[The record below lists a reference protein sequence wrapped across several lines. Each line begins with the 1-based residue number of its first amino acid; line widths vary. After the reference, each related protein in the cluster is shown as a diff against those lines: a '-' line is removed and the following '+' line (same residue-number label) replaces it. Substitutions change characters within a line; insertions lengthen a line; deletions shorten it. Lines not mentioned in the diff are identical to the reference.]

1 MVAIK
6 DYVSLKPGT
15 HCVYAWKSSGG
26 RRLIYCQVVSLEGN
40 TVTVKL
46 PMRNQP
52 GHVLLVVPLD
62 RTRFQTLPNRLVGK
76 AKDSYQLKS
85 IKDLPSVV
93 KRAFRSGDVPVPTVI
108 SATSAVGVYG
118 GAELMKRYQIITLGY
133 KGGAPMG
140 VLGLAALPGVALSI
154 YALQKVTEIEN
165 DPIALM
171 VTRVGLA
178 IGKSYTPEARNQFA
192 IHLTAVNL
200 LFTLGLDL
208 AMSLKH
214 IHRKRCRS
222 RRSLHRSVQG
232 RPSSRPE
239 RSRNRNRPRFARW
252 PQGRHN
258 NGPSRLFRPVRGGL
272 HGSGRCLLGG
282 HPPASK

>member
-1 MVAIK
+1 MVSIK

-26 RRLIYCQVVSLEGN
+26 RRLIYCTIETLEGT

-52 GHVLLVVPLD
+52 GHILLVVPLD

-93 KRAFRSGDVPVPTVI
+93 KRAVKSGDVPIPTAI

-133 KGGAPMG
+133 KGGAPLG
-140 VLGLAALPGVALSI
+140 VLGLAALPGVALSG
-154 YALQKVTEIEN
+154 YAIRKVGELEN
-165 DPIALM
+165 DP
-171 VTRVGLA
+171 VTRAITKVGLA
-178 IGKSYTPEARNQFA
+178 IGKFKTPEAA
-192 IHLTAVNL
+192 TETYLTC
-200 LFTLGLDL
+200 GLDPL
-208 AMSLKH
+208 IPWAISLKSNC
-214 IHRKRCRS
+214 RKRCGS
-222 RRSLHRSVQG
+222 RCGMH
-232 RPSSRPE
+232 SS
-239 RSRNRNRPRFARW
+239 F
-252 PQGRHN
+252 
-258 NGPSRLFRPVRGGL
+258 
-272 HGSGRCLLGG
+272 
-282 HPPASK
+282 